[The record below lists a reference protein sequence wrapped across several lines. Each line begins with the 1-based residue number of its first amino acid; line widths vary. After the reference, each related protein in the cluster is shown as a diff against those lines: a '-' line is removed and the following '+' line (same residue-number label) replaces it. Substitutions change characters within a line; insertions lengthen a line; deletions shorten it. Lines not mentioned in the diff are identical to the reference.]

1 LSPSGG
7 GRVTE
12 ILVRPLFSLFYPELA
27 YLVQPLSGEYAGRR
41 NLLETLPFSVGYG
54 VEVGHLVDIL
64 HIHGVECIG
73 QVDLDRRVH
82 RNQPVE
88 ALSKMA
94 FGIMTTFFDRMTKYR
109 DVEELKRLNPEHIAL
124 SVIGSRHE
132 TVFSEI
138 PVYERPPMVEVE
150 EYKTRKA

>member
-1 LSPSGG
+1 
-7 GRVTE
+7 VTE

-41 NLLETLPFSVGYG
+41 ALLESLPFSVGYG
-54 VEVGHLVDIL
+54 VEIGHLVDIL
-64 HIHGVECIG
+64 RTRGVGCIG

-82 RNQPVE
+82 RNQPVQ
-88 ALSKMA
+88 ALSRMA
-94 FGIMTTFFDRMTKYR
+94 FGIMSTFFSRLVKYGDADNIR
-109 DVEELKRLNPEHIAL
+109 RLHSAHVAL

-138 PVYERPPMVEVE
+138 PVHERPPMAEIE
-150 EYKTRKA
+150 EYVKRRA